1 MNQVV
6 KKHSKAIIIMKA
18 LLASYVITGI
28 LLLLLALVMYKVE
41 PPSGVIRVG
50 IVFSYIFSS
59 FIGGFIVG
67 KSAAQRRFLWGIANG
82 VLYFL
87 VILLVSLFLN
97 KAVFGQMGST
107 LTVFLMCSLGGM
119 LGGMI
124 S

>member
-1 MNQVV
+1 MNQLVR
-6 KKHSKAIIIMKA
+6 KQSKALTIIKA

-28 LLLLLALVMYKVE
+28 LLLLLALLMYKAQ

-67 KSAAQRRFLWGIANG
+67 KSATEKRFLWGIVNG
-82 VLYFL
+82 ILYFL
-87 VILLVSLFLN
+87 VILLVSMILN
-97 KAVFGQMGST
+97 KAVFGQVGST
-107 LTVFLMCSLGGM
+107 FTVFVMCTLGGM